1 MRLFGLCAVEFHLPN
16 LHVPP
21 RALPTKPMWPST
33 HLSHQT
39 GKHPQHGASLN
50 IHLQLQF
57 PAPFPFVTPGN
68 FLDLCPQRSI
78 YKSISYIYTSISRYM
93 YLGSFHFVVVCS
105 GGGISRDSNLVNS
118 MVCLG
123 SRTWDIR
130 FCWRSS
136 RRSSMSQGSTA
147 GAAAA
152 QYLE

>member
-1 MRLFGLCAVEFHLPN
+1 MISDLKEVFIRVLVTF
-16 LHVPP
+16 
-21 RALPTKPMWPST
+21 T
-33 HLSHQT
+33 
-39 GKHPQHGASLN
+39 
-50 IHLQLQF
+50 
-57 PAPFPFVTPGN
+57 PA
-68 FLDLCPQRSI
+68 FLGIL
-78 YKSISYIYTSISRYM
+78 

-136 RRSSMSQGSTA
+136 RRSSMSQGPTA